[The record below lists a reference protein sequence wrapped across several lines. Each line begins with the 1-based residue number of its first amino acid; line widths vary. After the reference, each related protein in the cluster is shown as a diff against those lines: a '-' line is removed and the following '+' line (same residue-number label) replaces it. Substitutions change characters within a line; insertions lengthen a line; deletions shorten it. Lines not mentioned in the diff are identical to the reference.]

1 MATGVVIA
9 KSGFDITGSGD
20 ELYVDPS
27 TELLKVFKNVSGAF
41 STDGNTWT
49 SKGDYKW
56 KDNGRD
62 GSNRRSF
69 QLGIPLPELDYI
81 PQFLVYMDSKNND
94 KRMMLSNYLAGVSL
108 EGDIGAFASAG
119 DFPSGGEYP
128 TITIYITFTVPN
140 QLTAGE
146 YGYYVQI
153 FYDRI
158 EAKEE

>member
-1 MATGVVIA
+1 MANGVVIS
-9 KSGFDITGSGD
+9 KNGFTIEGAGD

-27 TELLKVFKNVSGAF
+27 TELLKVVKNVSGAF
-41 STDGNTWT
+41 STDGSTWT

-56 KDNGRD
+56 VDKGLD

-69 QLGIPLPELDYI
+69 ELVIPVKEIDYI
-81 PQFLVYMDSKNND
+81 PQYLVYMDSKNND

-108 EGDIGAFASAG
+108 EGDIGAFASAS
-119 DFPSGGEYP
+119 DFPGAGEYP
-128 TITIYITFTVPN
+128 SITIYLTFTVPN

-158 EAKEE
+158 EAKES